1 MTRSTRTISKKATSR
16 TDGCRTALA
25 LVAFAIGL
33 LAGRVAAAEQ
43 TPSQV
48 VDGLAGQV
56 IPILQDKSLNSDQ
69 KRERIEQIAYT
80 AMDFDTLS
88 KLVLARNWS
97 KFSPAQQAEF
107 VKEFKRHL
115 SVTYGRN
122 VDNYH
127 NEKVQIV
134 GEREATRGDVVVQT
148 KILRG
153 SRSED
158 VLVDYRLRKRDGE
171 WKIIDV
177 VVEGV
182 SLVSNFR
189 SQFEDIV
196 AQGGPEKLLAQLKEK
211 NLTGEPLSGPTPKS

>member
-1 MTRSTRTISKKATSR
+1 
-16 TDGCRTALA
+16 
-25 LVAFAIGL
+25 
-33 LAGRVAAAEQ
+33 
-43 TPSQV
+43 V
-48 VDGLAGQV
+48 VDGLANQV
-56 IPILQDKSLNSDQ
+56 VPILQDKSLNSDQ

-97 KFSPAQQAEF
+97 KFSSAQQAEF
-107 VKEFKRHL
+107 VQEFKRHL

-127 NEKVQIV
+127 NEKVQIL

-158 VLVDYRLRKRDGE
+158 ILVDYRLRRRDGQ

-196 AQGGPEKLLAQLKEK
+196 ATGGPDKLIGLLKEK
-211 NLTGEPLSGPTPKS
+211 NLKGEPLQEPTPKA

>member
-1 MTRSTRTISKKATSR
+1 MTRSTRTTSKKATSR
-16 TDGCRTALA
+16 TDGRRVTAA
-25 LVAFAIGL
+25 LVAVAIAL
-33 LAGRVAAAEQ
+33 VAARAGGAQ

-48 VDGLAGQV
+48 VDGLANQV
-56 IPILQDKSLNSDQ
+56 VPILQDKSLSSDQ
-69 KRERIEQIAYT
+69 KREKIEQIAYA

-97 KFSPAQQAEF
+97 KFSSAQQIEF
-107 VKEFKRHL
+107 VQEFKRHL

-127 NEKVQIV
+127 NEKVQIL

-158 VLVDYRLRKRDGE
+158 VLVDYRLRQKDAQ

-196 AQGGPEKLLAQLKEK
+196 ATGGPDKLIALLKEK
-211 NLTGEPLSGPTPKS
+211 NIKGEPLQEPTPKA